1 MAKLD
6 IQPVKSYWE
15 DDLDIQPLDIQ
26 PIQEEVP
33 LLKRLGSGVKRSW
46 EGLKNTADVG
56 ITMPAAGLAGI
67 FGQEK
72 DQEELFRALNERIA
86 AREKEGQSGMGAVEP
101 GFAGKLAGVVATL
114 PGQIA
119 AMPVRGIETAKQ
131 FVDQGE
137 SLGRA
142 YGAGAI
148 DTAGNLAGLALPGV
162 VQGGK
167 LMRAA
172 SGAGIIAAQDTATRA
187 AISGIAET
195 QGAKEMFAPTLET
208 AALAAVPGAA
218 LGVLTGKAKTQK
230 ALTPKK
236 DIGAII
242 ASESTGDVPAGFKAG
257 EFAGDVNLDLF
268 NKIKQEDA
276 IRQQQE
282 FADRMEAQRVME
294 AEQYAAQQF
303 PEQSTTGLSTGEG
316 VAGGRV
322 INRAPVSDSGLM
334 GLPAGELPRP
344 VGLSTGEGVP
354 GGRVIQRTPETS
366 SGVMGVE
373 PKPFDPFGSLAGNQ
387 PVRLR
392 KTGRFGQQGGI
403 DPEVFREGFKAATKA
418 LSKLTDMPWVKA
430 AFPSPLFETN
440 KDGSPKI
447 LLHGTTKTIHGEL
460 LPKAEGFHAG
470 YTSSPHMFTGFRKGE
485 NTPKYTHRNIDSI
498 PLFPEDGGG
507 QLHPI
512 VIKKGNYPYV
522 DKDFG
527 TWNPISLAR
536 KNDFILAVSKATGG
550 KVGYFE
556 AKDILND
563 FANDYGRTPITWSD
577 AEVNERFSKLLKNQF
592 GIDGFYYKNT
602 AESVKREI
610 TKFGNNPKRASVYD
624 DPTSFVTWNK
634 NKYKSLFD
642 NQSIPEQQARINK
655 FGQGG
660 SAPII
665 GDLAEGI
672 VRLGAGLKAKFTGVK
687 VDAPDTVVNPKSPE
701 NIAAKKSLR
710 NKANAIGKKDSVYAN
725 YTTVEEALADLP
737 AKDIGSNQVMAS
749 GNEAVIR
756 RNSTNSALKF
766 VRWLR
771 TKAQTNT
778 DALTAKYITGKDGF
792 NETFRK
798 LSDAEKMEVHEVI
811 QELSKQRVDYSDT
824 LADKLELT
832 PAQRA
837 FMEARGKALKA
848 VLETANTVN
857 KGLGFELIKALP
869 GYSPGMFA
877 STYVSLVGKYV
888 GKGEQKR
895 WVTEAVVNANSK
907 WEYNQGLKYYKDR
920 GMETITLDRRGLNT
934 ATKAG
939 RNFDGTIKLLAA
951 LAEHDSR
958 FADAKGVLDN
968 FLKDQTKKLY
978 NFDVHE
984 MRKKGVEGNIGN
996 KPWLD
1001 AKTNAR
1007 EALEAEVNYI
1017 DEAFKY
1023 WNYQEMLNKT
1033 KQLVDDP
1040 KMEAYPNTSKYLDKY
1055 VKQVTGNN
1063 LHPLGAGANSF
1074 VDAVFEYIGNKGAKV
1089 GLNIPENPNRV
1100 FAGAREFG
1108 SALMMNIYAPAFAA
1122 IQLIQMFQSGIPEA
1136 MKIRNEMGLSPMDPV
1151 VSFGR
1156 AMTTRAWLAGLD
1168 ALGKLEE
1175 SKAPQYIKDAWE
1187 YAKKNGMNSNNTPAQ
1202 MKDAYKWMREH
1213 GIDHYNEI
1221 QMSHEAAQNPKWTK
1235 AKNMA
1240 FWPTRLPEM
1249 MTRPTVFM
1257 WYADMFHQAGLR
1269 GEELHYTAKN
1279 ATDYAMVNYHTD
1291 ERPMVYQ
1298 QLGVVGQSIGAL
1310 RTYVHNA
1317 AEQQISR
1324 TKEWKQNPG
1333 AFLAML
1339 GFTAGLMGVAGLPF
1353 YDEIDQWF
1361 VQPVTKRSARDWM
1374 SEALNPYFINGV
1386 ASQYTG
1392 IDLQSRFSMADMIPG
1407 NPAEALAGP
1416 QLSRMFQILDS
1427 GFGYI
1432 NNQDTQSFNE
1442 LMKAA
1447 IPSGAYGAYEEANLV
1462 DEQGFVLNKKGER
1475 KYLEPRTEKERTI
1488 RKVLGLRPLRER
1500 LYDEQKHYADV
1511 VNRKKTEKRNDASER
1526 MMTNLALGDDAGFDR
1541 AMQTYLENEG
1551 DIQNLPEKI
1560 KTYAER
1566 RNWTSKQ
1573 RAGGLAPGKSVTSI
1587 KKFERYQEKP

>member
-26 PIQEEVP
+26 PIQEEAP
-33 LLKRLGSGVKRSW
+33 LTDRLKSGVKRSW

-56 ITMPAAGLAGI
+56 ITMPAAGFAGI

-86 AREKEGQSGMGAVEP
+86 ARDKEAQSGAGAVEP
-101 GFAGKLAGVVATL
+101 GFAGKLAGVITTL

-119 AMPVRGIETAKQ
+119 AMPVSGIETAKQ
-131 FVDQGE
+131 FIDQGE

-142 YGAGAI
+142 YAAGGL
-148 DTAGNLAGLALPGV
+148 DTAGNLAGLALPSV
-162 VQGGK
+162 IQGGK
-167 LMRAA
+167 LMRAV
-172 SGAGIIAAQDTATRA
+172 SGGGINAAQDTATRA
-187 AISGIAET
+187 AISSIAET
-195 QGAKEMFAPTLET
+195 QGAKDLFAPTLET
-208 AALAAVPGAA
+208 AGLAAIPGAG
-218 LGVLTGKAKTQK
+218 LGLLTGKPKTQK
-230 ALTPKK
+230 APTPKK
-236 DIGAII
+236 DIGAIV
-242 ASESTGDVPAGFKAG
+242 ASEAQGDVPAGFKAG
-257 EFAGDVNLDLF
+257 EFAGEVNMELF
-268 NKIKQEDA
+268 RKNQAEA
-276 IRQQQE
+276 ELRMQQE

-316 VAGGRV
+316 VAGGKV
-322 INRAPVSDSGLM
+322 INRQPVTDSGLM
-334 GLPAGELPRP
+334 GLPAGEAPRPVGLSTGEGLPSVRDPSRPQGPSNLMGLPEGPRIAPVGLSVGENTPGGAVINRPAGPSNLMGEPIPPVAAP

-354 GGRVIQRTPETS
+354 GGRIIQRTPETS

-373 PKPFDPFGSLAGNQ
+373 PRPFDPFGSAGA
-387 PVRLR
+387 
-392 KTGRFGQQGGI
+392 GRF
-403 DPEVFREGFKAATKA
+403 R
-418 LSKLTDMPWVKA
+418 
-430 AFPSPLFETN
+430 
-440 KDGSPKI
+440 
-447 LLHGTTKTIHGEL
+447 
-460 LPKAEGFHAG
+460 
-470 YTSSPHMFTGFRKGE
+470 
-485 NTPKYTHRNIDSI
+485 
-498 PLFPEDGGG
+498 
-507 QLHPI
+507 
-512 VIKKGNYPYV
+512 
-522 DKDFG
+522 
-527 TWNPISLAR
+527 
-536 KNDFILAVSKATGG
+536 
-550 KVGYFE
+550 
-556 AKDILND
+556 
-563 FANDYGRTPITWSD
+563 
-577 AEVNERFSKLLKNQF
+577 
-592 GIDGFYYKNT
+592 
-602 AESVKREI
+602 
-610 TKFGNNPKRASVYD
+610 
-624 DPTSFVTWNK
+624 
-634 NKYKSLFD
+634 
-642 NQSIPEQQARINK
+642 
-655 FGQGG
+655 QGG

-665 GDLAEGI
+665 GDLAQGI
-672 VRLGAGLKAKFTGVK
+672 VRLGAGVKGMFTGVSSET
-687 VDAPDTVVNPKSPE
+687 PDTLTTPRSAE
-701 NIAAKKSLR
+701 NIAAKAKQR
-710 NKANAIGKKDSVYAN
+710 AKANAVGLNNSVYQN
-725 YTTVEEALADLP
+725 ITTVEEALANLP
-737 AKDIGSNQVMAS
+737 DKDIGSNQSLRS
-749 GNEAVIR
+749 GNEAIIR
-756 RNSTNSALKF
+756 TNKTNGPLKF

-778 DALTAKYITGKDGF
+778 DALTAKYITGKNGF

-811 QELSKQRVDYSDT
+811 QELSKQRVDYSKT

-837 FMEARGKALKA
+837 FMEARGKALRA

-888 GKGEQKR
+888 GEGKQKR

-907 WEYNQGLKYYKDR
+907 WEYQQGLEYYKKQ
-920 GMETITLDRRGLNT
+920 GKETINLDRRGLNT
-934 ATKAG
+934 ATKGG
-939 RNFDGTIKLLAA
+939 RNFDGTMKLLAA

-958 FADAKGVLDN
+958 FAEAKGILDG

-1001 AKTNAR
+1001 AKTNAK

-1040 KMEAYPNTSKYLDKY
+1040 KMESYPNTRKYLDKY

-1063 LHPLGAGANSF
+1063 LHPIGAGVNSL
-1074 VDAVFEYIGNKGAKV
+1074 VDTVFEAIGKGGAKL

-1108 SALMMNIYAPAFAA
+1108 SALMMNIYNAGFAGV
-1122 IQLIQMFQSGIPEA
+1122 QLLQMFQSGIPEA
-1136 MKIRNEMGLSPMDPV
+1136 MKIRNEMGLSPDAPITSLAKSMGMR
-1151 VSFGR
+1151 SWFA
-1156 AMTTRAWLAGLD
+1156 AMHS
-1168 ALGKLEE
+1168 LGKFDEIPD
-1175 SKAPQYIKDAWE
+1175 SP
-1187 YAKKNGMNSNNTPAQ
+1187 

-1235 AKNMA
+1235 TKNA
-1240 FWPTRLPEM
+1240 LFWPTRLPEM
-1249 MTRPTVFM
+1249 ITRPTVFM

-1298 QLGVVGQSIGAL
+1298 QLGVVGQSVGAL

-1317 AEQQISR
+1317 AEQMISR
-1324 TKEWKQNPG
+1324 TKEAKQNPG

-1339 GFTAGLMGVAGLPF
+1339 GFTGALMGVAGLPF

-1361 VQPVTKRSARDWM
+1361 IQPVTKRSARDWM
-1374 SEALNPYFINGV
+1374 SGALHPALINGV

-1432 NNQDTQSFNE
+1432 KNQDTKSFNE
-1442 LMKAA
+1442 LAKAI

-1462 DEQGFVLNKKGER
+1462 DEQGFVLDKEGQV
-1475 KYLEPRTEKERTI
+1475 KYTEPRSEKERNV

-1500 LYDEQKHYADV
+1500 LEDEDLYTT
-1511 VNRKKTEKRNDASER
+1511 KKLEQRMTDKQRDAYSRMRAGLNLND
-1526 MMTNLALGDDAGFDR
+1526 MGGFENAKQD
-1541 AMQTYLENEG
+1541 YLDNEG
-1551 DIQNLPEKI
+1551 DPKAIAQLI
-1560 KTYAER
+1560 K
-1566 RNWTSKQ
+1566 RNAKESQLSARQ
-1573 RAGGLAPGKSVTSI
+1573 RVIVAPGKSVGSVN
-1587 KKFERYQEKP
+1587 KYNRYWED